1 MGGHILEILVM
12 LIIAAI
18 LGFLIGWLLRKS
30 KIKVLEDY
38 NTALEIKNNRLQA
51 DFNELD
57 GKLIDCQAERKKL
70 EAEVERL
77 KKLLSICNNNLDK
90 YKESAVKEEIKP
102 AIKKVKNEVSDKP
115 VSKQDAALQ
124 RVKDKAKNIDFDRI
138 GIVDAGQKDNL
149 QIIKGIGPFIEK
161 KLNALGIYTFK
172 QIANFNDDDKDKV
185 NDAIEFFPGR
195 IKRDDWVGQ
204 AIKLK

>member
-1 MGGHILEILVM
+1 MGGHIFEILVM
-12 LIIAAI
+12 LLIAAI

-30 KIKVLEDY
+30 KINVLEDY

-51 DFNELD
+51 GFNELE

-70 EAEVERL
+70 EVEVERL
-77 KKLLSICNNNLDK
+77 KKLLSICNKNLDK
-90 YKESAVKEEIKP
+90 HKESVIKKEIKP
-102 AIKKVKNEVSDKP
+102 IKKTKKEVSDKP
-115 VSKQDAALQ
+115 ASKQDAALQ

-138 GIVDAGQKDNL
+138 GVVDAGQKDNL

>member
-1 MGGHILEILVM
+1 MGEHIIEILVM
-12 LIIAAI
+12 LLIAAI

-38 NTALEIKNNRLQA
+38 NSALELKNNRLQS
-51 DFNELD
+51 DYNDLD

-70 EAEVERL
+70 EAEIDRL
-77 KKLLSICNNNLDK
+77 KRLLSVCNSKLENSK
-90 YKESAVKEEIKP
+90 VKVTKKAEKPIVKKEEKIEKP
-102 AIKKVKNEVSDKP
+102 A
-115 VSKQDAALQ
+115 SKQDAALQ
-124 RVKDKAKNIDFDRI
+124 RVKEKAKNIDFERI
-138 GIVDAGQKDNL
+138 GVVDASQKDNL

-195 IKRDDWVGQ
+195 VKRDDWVGQ
-204 AIKLK
+204 AKKLIS